1 MRASETYLYLISKVR
16 SMKRI
21 MNWLVPKEEKFFDML
36 AKQSENALKA
46 AEELKE
52 FIRDYEKSSRSE
64 RKSKSNSMKSIER
77 KGDEIAHEIMEKL
90 DTTFITPID
99 KEDIHRMTVLLD
111 DVVDL
116 IDAATLRFVILGI
129 ERIDDHIIKLVNI
142 THQSVEELNKAV
154 ADLKKLKHIKE
165 HYIKIHSFENEAD
178 EVYYNALSELFH
190 FFKNP
195 IDIIKYKEVY
205 ELLEGVT
212 DKCEDVANVIESIV
226 VKHA

>member
-1 MRASETYLYLISKVR
+1 
-16 SMKRI
+16 MKRI
-21 MNWLVPKEEKFFDML
+21 MNWLVPKEEKLFELL

-52 FIRDYEKSSRSE
+52 FVRDYEKSSRSE

-116 IDAATLRFVILGI
+116 IDTATLRFVILGI
-129 ERIDDHIIKLVNI
+129 ERIDNHIIKLVSV

-154 ADLKKLKHIKE
+154 ADLKKLKHVKE
-165 HYIKIHSFENEAD
+165 HYVKIHSLENEAD

-226 VKHA
+226 IKHA

>member
-1 MRASETYLYLISKVR
+1 
-16 SMKRI
+16 MKRI
-21 MNWLVPKEEKFFDML
+21 MNWLVPKEEKFFELL

-52 FIRDYEKSSRSE
+52 FVRDYEKSSRSE

-77 KGDEIAHEIMEKL
+77 KGDEIAHDIMEKL

-116 IDAATLRFVILGI
+116 IDTATLRFVILGI
-129 ERIDDHIIKLVNI
+129 ERIDNHIIKLVSV

-154 ADLKKLKHIKE
+154 ADLKKLKHVKE
-165 HYIKIHSFENEAD
+165 HYVKIHSLENEAD

-226 VKHA
+226 IKHA

>member
-1 MRASETYLYLISKVR
+1 
-16 SMKRI
+16 MKRI
-21 MNWLVPKEEKFFDML
+21 MNWLVPKEEKFFELL

-52 FIRDYEKSSRSE
+52 FVRDYEKSSRSE

-116 IDAATLRFVILGI
+116 IDTATLRFVILGI
-129 ERIDDHIIKLVNI
+129 ERIDNHIIKLVSV

-154 ADLKKLKHIKE
+154 ADLKKLKHVKE
-165 HYIKIHSFENEAD
+165 HYVKIHSLENEAD

>member
-1 MRASETYLYLISKVR
+1 
-16 SMKRI
+16 
-21 MNWLVPKEEKFFDML
+21 
-36 AKQSENALKA
+36 
-46 AEELKE
+46 
-52 FIRDYEKSSRSE
+52 
-64 RKSKSNSMKSIER
+64 
-77 KGDEIAHEIMEKL
+77 
-90 DTTFITPID
+90 
-99 KEDIHRMTVLLD
+99 MTVLLD

-116 IDAATLRFVILGI
+116 IDTATLRFVILGI
-129 ERIDDHIIKLVNI
+129 ERIDNHIIKLVSV

-154 ADLKKLKHIKE
+154 ADLKKLKHVKE
-165 HYIKIHSFENEAD
+165 HYVKIHSLENEAD

-226 VKHA
+226 IKHA

>member
-1 MRASETYLYLISKVR
+1 
-16 SMKRI
+16 MKRI
-21 MNWLVPKEEKFFDML
+21 MNWLVPKEEKFFELL

-52 FIRDYEKSSRSE
+52 FTRDYEKSSRSE

-116 IDAATLRFVILGI
+116 IDTTTLRFVILGI
-129 ERIDDHIIKLVNI
+129 ERIDNHIIKLVSI

-154 ADLKKLKHIKE
+154 ADLKKLKHVKE
-165 HYIKIHSFENEAD
+165 HYVKIHSLENEAD
-178 EVYYNALSELFH
+178 EVYHNALSELFH

>member
-1 MRASETYLYLISKVR
+1 
-16 SMKRI
+16 MKRI
-21 MNWLVPKEEKFFDML
+21 MNWLVPKEEKFFELL

-52 FIRDYEKSSRSE
+52 FVRDYEKSSRSE

-116 IDAATLRFVILGI
+116 IDTATLRFVILGI
-129 ERIDDHIIKLVNI
+129 ERIDNHIIKLVSV

-154 ADLKKLKHIKE
+154 ADLKKLKHVKE
-165 HYIKIHSFENEAD
+165 HYVKIHSLENEAD

-226 VKHA
+226 MKHA